1 MRSYPLNSPQAA
13 ARIVALALI
22 ADGHVNKRE
31 LIALDQIAAHEQ
43 LGMTRDAMHAVVQTL
58 CEDLMV
64 AAQLSWDSASLLDAA
79 AMAELMA
86 EVDDPE
92 LWRKVMQVCEAVID
106 ADGHVSEGELTVFRA
121 AAEHAKRQG
130 QRHRAPGGALPEP
143 QHA

>member
-31 LIALDQIAAHEQ
+31 LNALDRIAAHEQ

-92 LWRKVMQVCEAVID
+92 LWRKLMQVCEAVID
-106 ADGHVSEGELTVFRA
+106 ADGHVSEGELAVIRA
-121 AAEHAKRQG
+121 AAEHAKRQDPRHYLSEPLHKS
-130 QRHRAPGGALPEP
+130 QRA
-143 QHA
+143 

>member
-31 LIALDQIAAHEQ
+31 LDALDGIAAHEQ
-43 LGMTRDAMHAVVQTL
+43 LGLTRDDMHAVMQIL

-64 AAQLSWDSASLLDAA
+64 AAQLCWDSAWRLDAA
-79 AMAELMA
+79 ALAELMA
-86 EVDDPE
+86 EVDDPT

-106 ADGHVSEGELTVFRA
+106 ADGHVSEGEMAVIRA
-121 AAEHAKRQG
+121 AAEHAKRQDP
-130 QRHRAPGGALPEP
+130 RRPPREPLPES
-143 QHA
+143 QRA